1 MWCIK
6 LGCGGSGMND
16 LVSLV
21 RTSRNVFTESTVKK

>member
-21 RTSRNVFTESTVKK
+21 RTSRNVFTAY